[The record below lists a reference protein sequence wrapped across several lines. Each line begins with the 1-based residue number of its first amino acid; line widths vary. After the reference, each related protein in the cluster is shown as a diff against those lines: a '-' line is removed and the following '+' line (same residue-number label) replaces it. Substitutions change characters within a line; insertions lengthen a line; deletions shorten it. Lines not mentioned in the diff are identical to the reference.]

1 MRRSGGRW
9 TDDQVEQIVGNL
21 LRGGVILAAGV
32 VAIGGVLYLIHYGT
46 ASPNYHVFREERSSL
61 RQLTGI
67 VEDAASLRRRGLI
80 QLGLVL
86 LIATPIAR
94 VAFSAFAFAK
104 QHDYTYVV
112 ITLIVLGVLIYSL
125 LGS

>member
-1 MRRSGGRW
+1 MRRPLGRW
-9 TDDQVEQIVGNL
+9 TDEQVEQIVGNL

-32 VAIGGVLYLIHYGT
+32 VAIGGVLYLIHYGM
-46 ASPNYHVFREERSSL
+46 ASPNYHIFREERSSL
-61 RQLTGI
+61 RQLPGI
-67 VEDAASLRRRGLI
+67 VADAASLRRRGLI

-86 LIATPIAR
+86 LIATPIVR

-112 ITLIVLGVLIYSL
+112 ITLIVLVVLMYSL
-125 LGS
+125 LGA